1 MFATS
6 VRVRPWSARS
16 WPRSVGR
23 VTRICPSCCSMDMR
37 WGTTWLSSPRG
48 PLTWTR
54 PGEIATF
61 TPAGTS
67 IGCLPIRLMAMAPGS
82 PDEAEDLAADTLLL
96 GGAARDE
103 PRGGGQDSGAHA
115 TEDAR
120 KAILA
125 RIDAAPGLRDALDV
139 GDDPLAVAPVLELD
153 HEHGMT
159 GAIDLVVLDVALLL
173 HELGDALLEAGVRH
187 RRGLVHRLVGVADAG
202 EHVGD
207 GIGQHLCPP
216 TTSSS
221 SCRG

>member
-6 VRVRPWSARS
+6 ERVRPCSARS
-16 WPRSVGR
+16 SPRSVGR
-23 VTRICPSCCSMDMR
+23 FTTSVPSSCSICIR
-37 WGTTWLSSPRG
+37 AGTFWVSSPRG
-48 PLTWTR
+48 PFTWTR
-54 PGEIATF
+54 PGEIATL

-115 TEDAR
+115 TEDAG

-125 RIDAAPGLRDALDV
+125 GIDAASRLRDALDV

-153 HEHGMT
+153 DEHRMT

-173 HELGDALLEAGVRH
+173 HELRDALLEAGVRH

-207 GIGQHLCPP
+207 GIGQHLSPP